1 LGSAPELAGKPTAL
15 FAAFLATG
23 IYLRGRLAA
32 GKGYGKKE
40 KEKGQGREG
49 LAYTEKNENQRLP
62 VLSLVA
68 WFSVN
73 TP

>member
-23 IYLRGRLAA
+23 IHLRGRCAA
-32 GKGYGKKE
+32 GKDHGKKV
-40 KEKGQGREG
+40 KGQGREG
-49 LAYTEKNENQRLP
+49 LAYTEKNENQRLYSQ
-62 VLSLVA
+62 SLAA